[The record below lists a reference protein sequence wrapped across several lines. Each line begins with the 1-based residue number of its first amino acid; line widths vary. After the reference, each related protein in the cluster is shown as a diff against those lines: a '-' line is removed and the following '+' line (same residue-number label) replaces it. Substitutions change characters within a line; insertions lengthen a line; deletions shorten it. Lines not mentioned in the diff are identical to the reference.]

1 MSLSSELGISSGGLN
16 IKCKLSDS
24 SILDVL
30 CGLGVGHADH
40 ADLADCFCLGLL
52 SPTDCTDYHRYW
64 TYAGWDFADL
74 IIRNIGPI
82 RNVDIELKKVNVF
95 IADLESAIKK
105 VRPIKSQGFAI
116 PFAIIRIAKCR
127 FCGNLLVTCRFILI
141 FLVVS
146 RKKRIFAIQFYG
158 LYIWL
163 D

>member
-1 MSLSSELGISSGGLN
+1 MVLRAGTAWMKVGMSGDGFP
-16 IKCKLSDS
+16 
-24 SILDVL
+24 
-30 CGLGVGHADH
+30 LGV
-40 ADLADCFCLGLL
+40 F
-52 SPTDCTDYHRYW
+52 
-64 TYAGWDFADL
+64 
-74 IIRNIGPI
+74 
-82 RNVDIELKKVNVF
+82 
-95 IADLESAIKK
+95 ADLESAIKK

-116 PFAIIRIAKCR
+116 PFAILRIAKCR